1 MEKILETLC
10 NGCISEVVSV
20 CNELGV
26 RVVDSNDNYR
36 NTYDVLTDL
45 SKTFNS

>member
-45 SKTFNS
+45 SKAFNS